1 MPRDRR
7 VLLTNSMDHLTN
19 DGAVTGLAGQII
31 VLQAVFGG
39 FGPAEVGLLGGTT
52 LVVTAIFQIVFG
64 IMSDRRDPS
73 RFLPIGIVILGF
85 GSLAA
90 SLSWNFWSLLVLVA
104 LSRIGASFYHP
115 VGISWIGRE
124 FEGPALDRSM
134 GFQSAFGDAG
144 VILGIASSA
153 ILAVAFGWQ
162 WPLLLCGGLH
172 FAGVAVRLSPYAGP
186 ASTP

>member
-1 MPRDRR
+1 MPGDRR
-7 VLLTNSMDHLTN
+7 VLLANSMYHLTN
-19 DGAVTGLAGQII
+19 DGAVAALAGQIL
-31 VLQAVFGG
+31 VLQSVFGG
-39 FGPAEVGLLGGTT
+39 IGPAEVGLLGGTT
-52 LVVTAIFQIVFG
+52 LVVTAIFQILFG

-85 GSLAA
+85 GSFAA
-90 SLSWNFWSLLVLVA
+90 SLSWNFWSLLFLVA

-134 GFQSAFGDAG
+134 GFPSAFGGAG

-153 ILAVAFGWQ
+153 FLADPLGLQ
-162 WPLLLCGGLH
+162 WL
-172 FAGVAVRLSPYAGP
+172 
-186 ASTP
+186 